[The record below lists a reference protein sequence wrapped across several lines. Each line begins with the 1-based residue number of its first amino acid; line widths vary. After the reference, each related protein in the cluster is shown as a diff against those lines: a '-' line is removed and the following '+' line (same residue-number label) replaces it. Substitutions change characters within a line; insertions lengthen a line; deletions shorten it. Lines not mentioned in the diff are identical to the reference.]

1 MSPWKKDIILY
12 LGKVSVDRVGLLR
25 IPNVKDIPFL
35 GPKTAVVFM
44 FIHRLPVSFCHE
56 FSFHLQ
62 FFEVLD
68 AYMCRKSTD
77 FPVHNP
83 QKKYIYCIYS
93 IKMKL
98 FRERKTHKLRFANFL
113 FNLRSP
119 QKKL

>member
-1 MSPWKKDIILY
+1 MSPWKKNILLY

-25 IPNVKDIPFL
+25 IPNVKDIPL
-35 GPKTAVVFM
+35 LVFM

-83 QKKYIYCIYS
+83 QKKIYILYI
-93 IKMKL
+93 
-98 FRERKTHKLRFANFL
+98 FHQNETF
-113 FNLRSP
+113 
-119 QKKL
+119 